1 MIKRFLTLAMG
12 LCCGLAAIA
21 QINTDQ
27 VLNVGRNALYFEDY
41 VLSIQYFNQVIGA
54 KPYLAQPY
62 FYRALAKYN
71 LDDFRGAETD
81 VSMAIERN
89 PFITDAY
96 ELRGVLRE
104 NLGNTK
110 AAIEDFDKALTMLPE
125 NRSLLFNKAMALVE
139 LKRYGEAD
147 TTFTRLLTRFPH
159 FENGYLGRAQLL
171 LARKDTV
178 GAMLDINRALEIN
191 RNLTGGYIMRA
202 EIAINSDKEGRYSSA
217 LKDMDEAIRLNPKHP
232 GYFINRAFV
241 RYKLDDYF
249 GAMSDYDYAIQ
260 LDPDNFVAHYNRAML
275 CTEVRDYDKALRD
288 FNEVIRLRPD
298 EYRTLYNRA
307 IVYRERHEYKRAL
320 DDVNKVIEAFPD
332 LAAAYFLRFDIKKSM
347 GNRTGQAD
355 LDKSLALAKQRI
367 KIKGKKGASDTSD
380 LFGTPTV
387 SDEVDH
393 ADSDEDT
400 ESQETVSSRFSS
412 LLTVNDNLKVENEF
426 NNKSIRG
433 KVQDRNMNVEIEPI
447 MTLTYF
453 ISPTDLKPSSDY
465 VKELDEINRTRALR
479 FLLQAANREPSL
491 TDEEEIKK
499 HFESIE
505 YYNSYISTHAPRA
518 IDFFGRGMDYVTV
531 HNYEAAS
538 ADFNRAVELTPG
550 FTLAWFMAAVTDYR
564 LLQRANAEDS
574 KSESVPVEL
583 HRHNIQ
589 KIVEL
594 LDKVIALSPNMAAA
608 HYNKGVI
615 LLEAGDYTSA
625 ISSFNKAIQLKPD
638 FGEAYYNRG
647 YTYLMLGNKSA
658 GMADLSK
665 SGELGIVPS
674 FNLLK
679 RMRR

>member
-171 LARKDTV
+171 LSRKDTV

-260 LDPDNFVAHYNRAML
+260 LDHDNFVAHYNRAML

-393 ADSDEDT
+393 TDSDEDT

-479 FLLQAANREPSL
+479 FLLQAANREPNL

-564 LLQRANAEDS
+564 LLQRANAEDG
-574 KSESVPVEL
+574 KPESVPVEL